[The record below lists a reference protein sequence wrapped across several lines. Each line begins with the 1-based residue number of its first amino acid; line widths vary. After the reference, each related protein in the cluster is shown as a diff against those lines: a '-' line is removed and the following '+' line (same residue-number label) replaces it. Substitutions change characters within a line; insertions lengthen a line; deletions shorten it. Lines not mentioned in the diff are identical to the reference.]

1 MSEADDIMAG
11 FRETYPQ
18 CGDPVMV
25 AHPHY
30 IGRGLSQT
38 VVEAM
43 GNVPMVIHTA
53 APEDRIAVV
62 PAENA
67 ALMLRSK
74 VFIETPQDVVD
85 WGV

>member
-1 MSEADDIMAG
+1 
-11 FRETYPQ
+11 
-18 CGDPVMV
+18 
-25 AHPHY
+25 
-30 IGRGLSQT
+30 
-38 VVEAM
+38 VEAM